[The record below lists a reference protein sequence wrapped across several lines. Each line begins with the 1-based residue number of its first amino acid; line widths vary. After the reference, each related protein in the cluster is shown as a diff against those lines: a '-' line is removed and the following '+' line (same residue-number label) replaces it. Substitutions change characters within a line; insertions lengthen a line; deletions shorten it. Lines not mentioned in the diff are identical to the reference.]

1 MPIFRQSRLG
11 QSVGQINNPTLPFQF
26 NSAGNSMEITSL
38 EQNLIFMLINLG
50 YAVISLFIS
59 VIALV
64 LIDKYIFR
72 NIDFI
77 EEIKKGNLAVA
88 IFQSVILIFIGFVV
102 SAAMT

>member
-1 MPIFRQSRLG
+1 
-11 QSVGQINNPTLPFQF
+11 
-26 NSAGNSMEITSL
+26 MEITSL

-50 YAVISLFIS
+50 YAVLSLFIS

-64 LIDKYIFR
+64 LIDKYVFR
-72 NIDFI
+72 SIDFI

-88 IFQSVILIFIGFVV
+88 IFQSVILLFIGFVV